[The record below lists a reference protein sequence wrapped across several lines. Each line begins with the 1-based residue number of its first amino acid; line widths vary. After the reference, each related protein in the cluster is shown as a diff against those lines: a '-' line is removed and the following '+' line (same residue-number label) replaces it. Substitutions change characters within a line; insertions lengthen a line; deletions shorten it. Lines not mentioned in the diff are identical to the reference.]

1 MKDAA
6 VSAYFEESRSWDAD
20 RAAQAARRARFASWV
35 AAAGWTCA
43 LGACAA
49 LALAM
54 PFKTVQ
60 PYVIRVD
67 NSSGVVDVV
76 PAYEGH
82 AELGE
87 TVARFLLTHYV
98 TLCEGFNYATAERDY
113 AECGAYHSV
122 RRNQEWYQLWNPVN
136 PSSPLN
142 LYKDGSSVRVQVTA
156 VSFFRKASGL
166 NDLAQVRYLK
176 AKRLP
181 GSTEVISHW
190 IATIEYGYANPSHD
204 AAQRQFN
211 PLGFRVLDFRT
222 ESEVA
227 PPAPKGGES

>member
-1 MKDAA
+1 VKEAETT
-6 VSAYFEESRSWDAD
+6 AYFQEAASWESD
-20 RAAQAARRARFASWV
+20 RAAQAGRRARAAVWT

-43 LGACAA
+43 VSCATA
-49 LALAM
+49 LAFAL
-54 PFKTVQ
+54 PLKTVQ

-67 NSSGVVDVV
+67 NSSGIVDVV

-98 TLCEGFNYATAERDY
+98 TLCEGFNYSTAERDY

-122 RRNQEWYQLWNPVN
+122 RRNQDWYQLWNPVN

-142 LYKDGSSVRVQVTA
+142 QFKDGTSVRVQVTS
-156 VSFFRKASGL
+156 VSFFKRATGL

-181 GSTEVISHW
+181 GATEQISHW
-190 IATIEYGYANPSHD
+190 IATIEYGYVPPSKD

-211 PLGFRVLDFRT
+211 PLGFRVTDFRS
-222 ESEVA
+222 ESELTQS
-227 PPAPKGGES
+227 PSTTGGH